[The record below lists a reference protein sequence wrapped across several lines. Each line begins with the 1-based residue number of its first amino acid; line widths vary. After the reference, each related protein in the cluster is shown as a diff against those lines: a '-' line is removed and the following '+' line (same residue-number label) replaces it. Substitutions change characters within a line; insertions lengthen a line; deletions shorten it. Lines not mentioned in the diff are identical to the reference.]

1 MRNSSILFLALT
13 LAACGAAASSTT
25 TTTTTT
31 TTTSSPP
38 ARFATIVVDPRVAA
52 AVDAPERTEEDRA
65 LDAGRHPAEVFS
77 FFGIQPGWH
86 VADLFAGGGY
96 TTEVLARI
104 VGPEGSVVAQNNHFV
119 LERFARAP
127 LEAR

>member
-1 MRNSSILFLALT
+1 MRNSSALLLALA
-13 LAACGAAASSTT
+13 LALPPCGAASPTTTPTT
-25 TTTTTT
+25 TTS
-31 TTTSSPP
+31 TSSPP
-38 ARFATIVVDPRVAA
+38 ARFATVVIDPRVAA

-104 VGPEGSVVAQNNHFV
+104 
-119 LERFARAP
+119 
-127 LEAR
+127 